1 MLEAPVHSR
10 LPPETPMTDRSLVAA
25 AGPPLHDATP
35 PAGLPEPAAA
45 SGVSRGPLGGIGL
58 ALSGGGYRA
67 AGFHLG
73 ALRLLDRVG
82 LLGDVVALS
91 TVSGGTLFGAAWV
104 KSLLDGRSFAEF
116 DADFSAFLKRT
127 NVVRLALEGLAAHR
141 PHGRPSEP
149 SLIRSA
155 AAVYAA
161 PDFLGG
167 RLLGEVLDSPTLPL
181 EEVIFNSTEF
191 HTGVDFRF
199 RRSANPRAV
208 IGNGNF
214 RVPREVAARVRLADV
229 AAASSCFPSAFEPF
243 LFPQQF
249 AWPDDFPLAQVEAAL
264 AASAGKAKTWD
275 GGLPLMDG
283 GIYDNQGVGSLL
295 LSYRDAADAPL
306 LLVCDTSPP
315 EPDLY
320 TEPPPG
326 HRGRL
331 TLRGARLLAWVV
343 FLAAVAS
350 FLAVGA
356 SALRDPERLG
366 LRGALV
372 YGVPMLF
379 AAGVAG
385 GMIWLRGLVL
395 QVGHLLKTKVQV
407 RDAWKDLQRLT
418 VREAVR
424 MLELRVTSLVA
435 LASSVFMKRV
445 RGLVYGAAF
454 ADDTFK
460 DRLAPAL
467 IYSLERGSHLF
478 AAHPWLRPGPELRG
492 LAGRACGVATALWL
506 TDHDG
511 DGGEAE
517 LRTLAD
523 TGYATTCFELLKFV
537 LRDADGRLAAG
548 DPGRTELLERLRRV
562 WSEINR

>member
-1 MLEAPVHSR
+1 MSH
-10 LPPETPMTDRSLVAA
+10 RSLAAA
-25 AGPPLHDATP
+25 AGPPLHDDAT
-35 PAGLPEPAAA
+35 PAGLPEPAAEPRA
-45 SGVSRGPLGGIGL
+45 PRGTLGGIGL

-116 DADFSAFLKRT
+116 DTDFSAFLKRT

-161 PDFLGG
+161 PEFLGG
-167 RLLGEVLDSPTLPL
+167 RLLGEVLDSPALPL

-199 RRSANPRAV
+199 RRSANPRAT
-208 IGNGNF
+208 IGNGDF
-214 RVPREVAARVRLADV
+214 PVPREVAARVRLADV

-249 AWPDDFPLAQVEAAL
+249 GWPDDFPLPRVEAAL
-264 AASAGKAKTWD
+264 AAAAAHPERWK

-283 GIYDNQGVGSLL
+283 GIYDNQGIGSLL

-331 TLRGARLLAWVV
+331 TLRGARLLARLV

-379 AAGVAG
+379 AGGVAG

-395 QVGHLLKTKVQV
+395 QAGRLLKTTAQV
-407 RDAWKDLQRLT
+407 RDAWNDLQRLT

-424 MLELRVTSLVA
+424 MVELRVGSLVA

-454 ADDTFK
+454 ADETFK
-460 DRLAPAL
+460 HRLAPAL
-467 IYSLERGSHLF
+467 IYSLERGSPLF
-478 AAHPWLRPGPELRG
+478 AAHPWLRPGPGLRG
-492 LAGRACGVATALWL
+492 LAGEACRVPTALWL

-517 LRTLAD
+517 LKTL
-523 TGYATTCFELLKFV
+523 TGIGEATACFELLKHV

-548 DPGRTELLERLRRV
+548 DAGRTALLERLRRV
-562 WSEINR
+562 WGEINR

>member
-1 MLEAPVHSR
+1 
-10 LPPETPMTDRSLVAA
+10 MTARSLAAA
-25 AGPPLHDATP
+25 AGPPLHDDVP
-35 PAGLPEPAAA
+35 PAGLPEPAAEPRA
-45 SGVSRGPLGGIGL
+45 ARGPLGAIGL

-73 ALRLLDRVG
+73 ALRLLDRAG

-104 KSLLDGRSFAEF
+104 KSLLDGRGFAEF
-116 DADFSAFLKRT
+116 DADFAAFLKRT

-161 PDFLGG
+161 PEFLGG
-167 RLLGEVLDSPTLPL
+167 RLLGEVLDSPALPL
-181 EEVIFNSTEF
+181 EEVVFNSTEF
-191 HTGVDFRF
+191 HTGADFRF
-199 RRSANPRAV
+199 RRSANPHAV
-208 IGNGNF
+208 VGNGDF

-249 AWPDDFPLAQVEAAL
+249 GWPDDFPLSRVEAAL
-264 AASAGKAKTWD
+264 LAAAAHPERWK

-295 LSYRDAADAPL
+295 LAYREAEDPPL

-315 EPDLY
+315 QLDLY

-350 FLAVGA
+350 FLAVGD

-366 LRGALV
+366 LHGALV

-385 GMIWLRGLVL
+385 GMIWLRVLAL
-395 QVGHLLKTKVQV
+395 QVGRLLRTRVQV
-407 RDAWKDLQRLT
+407 RDAWHDLQRLT
-418 VREAVR
+418 VREALR
-424 MLELRVTSLVA
+424 MVELRVGSLVA
-435 LASSVFMKRV
+435 LSSGVFMKRV
-445 RGLVYGAAF
+445 RSLVYGAAF
-454 ADDTFK
+454 ADETFK
-460 DRLAPAL
+460 HRLAPAL
-467 IYSLERGSHLF
+467 IYSLERGSPLF
-478 AAHPWLRPGPELRG
+478 AAHPWLRPGPALRR
-492 LAGRACGVATALWL
+492 LAGDACRVPTALWL

-517 LRTLAD
+517 LKTLTD
-523 TGYATTCFELLKFV
+523 IGEATACFELLKHV

-548 DPGRTELLERLRRV
+548 DPARAGLLERLRRL
-562 WSEINR
+562 WDELNR

>member
-1 MLEAPVHSR
+1 MS
-10 LPPETPMTDRSLVAA
+10 DQSLVAA
-25 AGPPLHDATP
+25 AGPSRPDAAP
-35 PAGLPEPAAA
+35 PAGLPEPAAR
-45 SGVSRGPLGGIGL
+45 SRATHGPLGGIGL

-73 ALRLLDRVG
+73 VLRLLDGVG

-104 KSLLDGRSFAEF
+104 RSLLDRRSFAEF
-116 DADFSAFLKRT
+116 DAGFSAFLKRT
-127 NVVRLALEGLAAHR
+127 NVVRQALDGLESHR
-141 PHGRPSEP
+141 PHGRPSSP

-161 PDFLGG
+161 PEFLGD

-199 RRSANPRAV
+199 RRSANPAALV
-208 IGNGNF
+208 GNGNF
-214 RVPREVAARVRLADV
+214 PLPREVAGRVRLADV

-243 LFPQQF
+243 VFPQQF
-249 AWPDDFPLAQVEAAL
+249 RWPDDFPLPRVQAAL
-264 AASAGKAKTWD
+264 AESATRPGMWN

-283 GIYDNQGVGSLL
+283 GIYDNQGIGSLL
-295 LSYRDAADAPL
+295 LSYREAADPPL

-320 TEPPPG
+320 TEPAAG

-331 TLRGARLLAWVV
+331 TLRGARLLAWLV
-343 FLAAVAS
+343 FAAAVAS
-350 FLAVGA
+350 LVAVGA
-356 SALRDPERLG
+356 SAVRDPERLS

-379 AAGVAG
+379 AAVVAG
-385 GMIWLRGLVL
+385 GMLWMRGLVL
-395 QVGHLLKTKVQV
+395 QVGQLLRTKLQV

-435 LASSVFMKRV
+435 LTSSIFMKRV
-445 RGLVYGAAF
+445 RGLVYGAAY
-454 ADDTFK
+454 ADPTFK
-460 DRLAPAL
+460 ARLAPAL
-467 IYSLERGSHLF
+467 IYSLERESSLF
-478 AAHPWLRPGPELRG
+478 AAHPWLRPGTELRA
-492 LAGRACGVATALWL
+492 LAGRACQVPTALWL
-506 TDHDG
+506 TDDHG
-511 DGGEAE
+511 DSGEAE
-517 LRTLAD
+517 LKTLAD
-523 TGYATTCFELLKFV
+523 TGHATACFALLKYV

-562 WSEINR
+562 WDGINR

>member
-1 MLEAPVHSR
+1 MKDH
-10 LPPETPMTDRSLVAA
+10 TLVAA
-25 AGPPLHDATP
+25 AGPPQHDSA

-45 SGVSRGPLGGIGL
+45 SRAAHGPLGPIGL

-73 ALRLLDRVG
+73 ALRLLHRAE
-82 LLGDVVALS
+82 LLDDVVALS

-104 KSLLDGRSFAEF
+104 ASLLDGRSFAEF
-116 DADFSAFLKRT
+116 DAGFAAFLKRT
-127 NVVRLALEGLAAHR
+127 NVVRMALDGLATHR

-167 RLLGEVLDSPTLPL
+167 RLLGEVLDSRTLPL
-181 EEVIFNSTEF
+181 DEVIFNSTEF
-191 HTGVDFRF
+191 HSGVDFRF
-199 RRSANPRAV
+199 RRSANPEAV
-208 IGNGNF
+208 IGNGNLPL
-214 RVPREVAARVRLADV
+214 PRGVAARVRLADV

-243 LFPQQF
+243 VFPQQF
-249 AWPDDFPLAQVEAAL
+249 RWPDDFPLARVQAELAKASPGDAA
-264 AASAGKAKTWD
+264 TWKE
-275 GGLPLMDG
+275 GLPLMDG
-283 GIYDNQGVGSLL
+283 GIYDNQGIGSLL
-295 LSYRDAADAPL
+295 LSYREAADPPL

-320 TEPPPG
+320 DEPPAG

-331 TLRGARLLAWVV
+331 TLRAARLLAWAV

-356 SALRDPERLG
+356 SAWRDPERFG

-372 YGVPMLF
+372 YGIPMLF
-379 AAGVAG
+379 SGVVAG
-385 GMIWLRGLVL
+385 AMVWLRGLAL
-395 QVGHLLKTKVQV
+395 QVGRLLKTRVQV
-407 RDAWKDLQRLT
+407 RDAWDDLQRLT

-424 MLELRVTSLVA
+424 MVELRVTSLVA
-435 LASSVFMKRV
+435 LTSSVFMKRV
-445 RGLVYGAAF
+445 RGLVYGAAY
-454 ADDTFK
+454 ADDTFR
-460 DRLAPAL
+460 DRMAPAL
-467 IYSLERGSHLF
+467 VYSLERGSRLF
-478 AAHPWLRPGPELRG
+478 ADHPWLRPGPALRA
-492 LAGRACGVATALWL
+492 LAGNACKVPTALWL
-506 TDHDG
+506 TDTGG

-523 TGYATTCFELLKFV
+523 AGYATVCFELLKVV

-548 DPGRTELLERLRRV
+548 DPARAALLERLRQL
-562 WSEINR
+562 WGEINV